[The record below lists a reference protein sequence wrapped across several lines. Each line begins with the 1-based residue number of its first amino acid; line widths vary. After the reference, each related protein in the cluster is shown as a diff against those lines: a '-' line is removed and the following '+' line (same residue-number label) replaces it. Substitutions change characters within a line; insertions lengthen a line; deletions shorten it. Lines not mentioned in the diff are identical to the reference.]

1 MERGDTFVHQG
12 VTYTVINILEDG
24 KIEGRYI
31 ETNPGPGKPPVKE
44 IIIAEGS
51 ITP

>member
-1 MERGDTFVHQG
+1 MNRGDTFIHQG

-24 KIEGRYI
+24 KIEGRAF
-31 ETNPGPGKPPVKE
+31 TTPGPGSPPVQE
-44 IIIAEGS
+44 IIIAEGD

>member
-1 MERGDTFVHQG
+1 MERGDTFTHEG

-24 KIEGRYI
+24 KIEGRFF
-31 ETNPGPGKPPVKE
+31 TPVGPGSPPVIE
-44 IIIAEGS
+44 IIIAEGD

>member
-1 MERGDTFVHQG
+1 MERGNTFVHQG

-24 KIEGRYI
+24 KIEGRSF
-31 ETNPGPGKPPVKE
+31 EASPGPGKLPVKE
-44 IIIAEGS
+44 IIIEEVD